1 MPELG
6 GKPAND
12 NQSCPK
18 CGGHLMHWEQDNG
31 WLTRPLR
38 YLRCQSCGECVR
50 LALPFWG
57 VVLYVIMLAII
68 VGYGWSMMAR

>member
-1 MPELG
+1 
-6 GKPAND
+6 
-12 NQSCPK
+12 
-18 CGGHLMHWEQDNG
+18 MHWEQDNG